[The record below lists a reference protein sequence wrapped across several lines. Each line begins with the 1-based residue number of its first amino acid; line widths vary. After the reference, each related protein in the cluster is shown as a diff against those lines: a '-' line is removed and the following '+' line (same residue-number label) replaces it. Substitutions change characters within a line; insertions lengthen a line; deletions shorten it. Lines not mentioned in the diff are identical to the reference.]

1 MKRQFSLFLV
11 AVQFL
16 TRLPMPPLRE
26 FEPNWLSRSV
36 RYFPLVGALIGL
48 IGAGVWWLSSRCFPP
63 SVAVGLSMSA
73 SLLLTGALHEDG
85 FADVCDGFGGGASRE
100 SILAIMK
107 DSRVGAYGAI
117 GIAMMLGLKWATLA
131 SLPRASLPILFIGAH
146 MTSRWCATGL
156 IWRLQ
161 YARTDADAKSRPFA
175 GGLSTADWVLS
186 GALGV
191 LVLLAFLAL
200 LSFLTLQAP
209 PPPLLPLRAIVD
221 PAAGADLPWA
231 RILVPAAAAAAA
243 IAFLA
248 GTYFKKRIGGYT
260 GDCLGA
266 AQQLAELSFLLA
278 ALALMSIS
286 MRPAQ

>member
-16 TRLPMPPLRE
+16 TRLPMPPMRE

-48 IGAGVWWLSSRCFPP
+48 IGAGVWWLSSLCFPP
-63 SVAVGLSMSA
+63 SVAVGLSMGA

-117 GIAMMLGLKWATLA
+117 GIAMMLGLQWATLV
-131 SLPRASLPILFIGAH
+131 SLPRASLPILFVGAH
-146 MTSRWCATGL
+146 MMSRWCATGL

-191 LVLLAFLAL
+191 LVLLAFL
-200 LSFLTLQAP
+200 
-209 PPPLLPLRAIVD
+209 PLRALID
-221 PAAGADLPWA
+221 PAADADLPWA

-243 IAFLA
+243 ITFLA

-278 ALALMSIS
+278 ALAVMSVS

>member
-16 TRLPMPPLRE
+16 TRLPMPPVRE
-26 FEPNWLSRSV
+26 FEPNRLSRSA

-48 IGAGVWWLSSRCFPP
+48 IGAGVWWLSSLCFPP
-63 SVAVGLSMSA
+63 PVAVGLSMGA

-85 FADVCDGFGGGASRE
+85 FADACDGFGGGASRE

-117 GIAMMLGLKWATLA
+117 GIAMMLGLKWTTLV
-131 SLPRASLPILFIGAH
+131 SLPRAAFPALLIGAH

-161 YARTDADAKSRPFA
+161 YARTGADAKSRPFA
-175 GGLSTADWVLS
+175 GGLSTPDWVLS

-191 LVLLAFLAL
+191 LALLAFLAL
-200 LSFLTLQAP
+200 LSFLTLP
-209 PPPLLPLRAIVD
+209 PLPALLPLRVLID

-231 RILVPAAAAAAA
+231 RILVSAAAAAAA
-243 IAFLA
+243 ITFVA
-248 GTYFKKRIGGYT
+248 GAYFKRRIGGYT

-266 AQQLAELSFLLA
+266 VQQLAELGFLLA
-278 ALALMSIS
+278 ALAAMSGS
-286 MRPAQ
+286 MRPAP